1 MHIHAMT
8 PSIIAAAFVAAALLA
23 ASPLAAQGS
32 APGGVELAGVIEAG
46 FGMAAGEGL
55 AFDDPAWKDGGLGF
69 ALTLEARPADGL
81 RAYVELRA
89 DESLPFPA
97 PAIDGS
103 TGMPV
108 QTLENPRLTLV
119 EAWASLQDLPLPG
132 TELRV
137 GRQRIAWGPADQIG
151 IVDAFDVP
159 DFSNLSAFGAKL
171 ASDALRLRYFGRRF
185 GVDLAW
191 APFWRAAPL
200 PETFPAAMM
209 PSGGVAIPGMIVTPG
224 PSVLETPENDAYESS
239 TIGARFIIEPSLWT
253 LGVSYVYGRSPSPAP
268 IEVVVTPTATPG
280 TLSAATTLAY
290 PRRHLIGADI
300 AGELLGIGVWAEGQY
315 VIPERDYALDLTG
328 LGQSRTTTPDEPYF
342 RWLAGC
348 DYTFANDMYI
358 NFQYLRGM
366 GWENLPDSQNDW
378 TLLAFKWDLAG
389 GAIVLGPLAAVLE
402 IDALG
407 DLMSGDREWADS
419 YGVALSPSIT
429 YKPYD
434 GVELTVGMAWLL
446 GAETSTLGSMA
457 EESSLHFST
466 KISF

>member
-1 MHIHAMT
+1 MRNRAM
-8 PSIIAAAFVAAALLA
+8 SMMSLLVLAALLW
-23 ASPLAAQGS
+23 SPGLAAEE
-32 APGGVELAGVIEAG
+32 GGIEFAGVIDAG
-46 FGMAAGEGL
+46 LGLAAGEGL
-55 AFDDPAWKDGGLGF
+55 AFDDPKWRDGRIGF
-69 ALTLEARPADGL
+69 SLTAEARPAEGL
-81 RAYVELRA
+81 RAYVELRLEEDLPAAAPSSLA
-89 DESLPFPA
+89 DLSSGLVSPSL
-97 PAIDGS
+97 AI
-103 TGMPV
+103 
-108 QTLENPRLTLV
+108 V
-119 EAWASLQDLPLPG
+119 EAWASLQDAPIPG
-132 TELRV
+132 TELRL

-171 ASDALRLRYFGRRF
+171 ASDALRLRYFGQRF
-185 GVDLAW
+185 GIDLAW
-191 APFWRAAPL
+191 TPFWRAAPL

-378 TLLAFKWDLAG
+378 ALLAFKWDLAG

-419 YGVALSPSIT
+419 YGVALSPSVT